1 MAPSISITVKDAP
14 ADVLAKRAALCDMLE
29 ANTNKAIEVFR
40 DVSAPEYREMR
51 LNGTNGFNKPPELA
65 GAETI
70 VIKRNDGKDM
80 ELRIIKPTTETTRG
94 SLLHFH
100 AGKLNSTATIHPDLA
115 FGHPGGLVYGTAR
128 GQDMYLQA
136 LANALGL
143 TAVSVE
149 YRLAPEHPFPASQYD
164 ATDAALYALSEVGI
178 QKLGGPLRLLAG
190 ESSGAYLAVWT
201 AISLRDNHGI
211 NVRDVLAGLLC
222 SYGIYDISFT
232 PSLHRHQRNIIV
244 GRESM
249 SRLVDAAFSRENVVD
264 RKDPSVSPLYADLE
278 DLPPALFLC
287 GTEDSVVDDSV
298 FLGARW
304 SLAGNRAEV
313 KLVPNGFH
321 AFSLIPTGEIQ
332 QEGVSDVIS
341 FGLSVL

>member
-1 MAPSISITVKDAP
+1 MAPSITIAVKDAP
-14 ADVLAKRAALCDMLE
+14 ADVLTKRAALCDMLE

-51 LNGTNGFNKPPELA
+51 RNGTNGFNKPPEISE
-65 GAETI
+65 AETI
-70 VIKRNDGKDM
+70 VVKRRGGTDM
-80 ELRIIKPTTETTRG
+80 ELRIIKPTTETSRG
-94 SLLHFH
+94 SMLHFH
-100 AGKLNSTATIHPDLA
+100 A
-115 FGHPGGLVYGTAR
+115 GGLVYGTAR
-128 GQDMYLQA
+128 GQDIYLQA

-149 YRLAPEHPFPASQYD
+149 YRLAPEHPFPASQHD
-164 ATDAALYALSEVGI
+164 ATDAALYALSEVGV
-178 QKLGGPLRLLAG
+178 QRLGGPLRLLMG

-201 AISLRDNHGI
+201 AISLRDDHGI

-222 SYGIYDISFT
+222 SYGIYDMSFT
-232 PSLHRHQRNIIV
+232 PSLLRHQRNIIV

-249 SRLVDAAFSRENVVD
+249 LRLVDAAFPHEDEVD
-264 RKDPSVSPLYADLE
+264 RKDASVSPLYADLKN
-278 DLPPALFLC
+278 LPPALFLC
-287 GTEDSVVDDSV
+287 GAEDSVIDDSV

-304 SLAGNRAEV
+304 GLAGNRAEV
-313 KLVPNGFH
+313 KLVPHGFH

-332 QEGVSDVIS
+332 KEGVSDVIS

>member
-1 MAPSISITVKDAP
+1 MTTSLTIVVKDAG
-14 ADVLAKRAALCDMLE
+14 AEVLAKRAALCDMLE
-29 ANTNKAIEVFR
+29 ANTSKAVEVFR
-40 DVSAPEYREMR
+40 DVSAHEYREMR
-51 LNGTNGFNKPPELA
+51 RNGTNGFHKPPEIS

-70 VIKRNDGKDM
+70 EIKRRDGTDM
-80 ELRIIKPTTETTRG
+80 ELRIIKPTVEGSRG

-100 AGKLNSTATIHPDLA
+100 A
-115 FGHPGGLVYGTAR
+115 GGLVYGTAR
-128 GQDMYLQA
+128 GQDNYLQA

-143 TAVSVE
+143 TAVSLE
-149 YRLAPEHPFPASQYD
+149 YRLAPEHPFPASEHD
-164 ATDAALYALSEVGI
+164 ATDAALYALSETGA

-201 AISLRDNHGI
+201 AISLRNDHGI
-211 NVRDVLAGLLC
+211 NVQDVLAGLLC
-222 SYGIYDISFT
+222 SYGIYDMSFT
-232 PSLHRHQRNIIV
+232 PSLLRHQRNIIV

-249 SRLVDAAFSRENVVD
+249 FRIVDSAFPRKDVTD
-264 RKDPSVSPLYADLE
+264 RKDPSISPLYADLK

-287 GTEDSVVDDSV
+287 GTEDAVVDDSV

-332 QEGVSDVIS
+332 REGVSDIIA